1 MNNTKDMVNHPS
13 HYTQGNIE
21 CIEAL
26 KEATKDLKGI
36 EAVCTANAIKYL
48 WRWRFKNGVED
59 LKKAVWY
66 TQRLIQELEENQE
79 IETNIPEEWIGEES
93 VICFNCI
100 HFEEDEI
107 TDHSCVCN
115 QCKNTVVPGTPEYE
129 SRPLWYTPKIAK

>member
-21 CIEAL
+21 CIDAL

-48 WRWRFKNGVED
+48 WRWKFKNGVED

-79 IETNIPEEWIGEES
+79 IEINAPEEWTGEES

-100 HFEEDEI
+100 HFDEDETI
-107 TDHSCVCN
+107 DPNCICN
-115 QCKNTVVPGTPEYE
+115 QCKYTFVPGTPEYE
-129 SRPLWYTPKIAK
+129 SHPLLYTPKIPK